1 MKIAWIQILISLIIG
16 GLLGFNYNNFN
27 PTKDCK
33 NCSQKCCQSD
43 CKSDCHSCAK
53 GDKKKCMLEKLSR
66 KLDLTP
72 EQKTKISVILDDK
85 NKKMMEFKKEFEPR
99 LKELHTAANLEIKKV
114 LTEEQQPKFDEI
126 QAKWE
131 KKKKERW

>member
-27 PTKDCK
+27 PTKGCK
-33 NCSQKCCQSD
+33 NCWQKCHQSEGRD
-43 CKSDCHSCAK
+43 DCHGCAK
-53 GDKKKCMLEKLSR
+53 SCKKKCMLEKLSR
-66 KLDLTP
+66 KLDLTQ
-72 EQKTKISVILDDK
+72 EQKTKVSVILDDK
-85 NKKMMEFKKEFEPR
+85 HKKMMEFKKELEPKF
-99 LKELHTAANLEIKKV
+99 KELHNTANLEIKKV

-126 QAKWE
+126 QAKWD